1 MFGDGVEQTHA
12 IKTLSRHSAAGRPW
26 VAPAAW
32 ITPSGP
38 GAPHRRRGRGGIQQV
53 TVVAPTVRD
62 HLMARRRGVTH
73 HLPPDEAR
81 GARDQEP
88 RHPGRNRPGFSS
100 TISDAMR

>member
-1 MFGDGVEQTHA
+1 MFGDGVEQTHGHQD
-12 IKTLSRHSAAGRPW
+12 I
-26 VAPAAW
+26 VAPQRRRPAVGGPGRVDHAV
-32 ITPSGP
+32 GP